1 MKSTISNELAAII
14 REAAENEDC
23 SIYEQY
29 SGRCMYGANCFG
41 ITIPQFSEIGVLQL
55 IINILGELRNRN
67 STYPNKEELINEL
80 LELNW
85 KERSDNMG
93 RDMIYYFP
101 NIQWPEEEE
110 TEEEEEDK
118 ICEECGGIHP

>member
-1 MKSTISNELAAII
+1 MKNTISNELAAII

-29 SGRCMYGANCFG
+29 SGRGMYGSNCFG
-41 ITIPQFSEIGVLQL
+41 ITIPRFSEIGVLQL
-55 IINILGELRNRN
+55 FINILGELRNRN

-80 LELNW
+80 LELDW
-85 KERSDNMG
+85 KENSDNMG
-93 RDMIYYFP
+93 LDMIYYFK

-110 TEEEEEDK
+110 TEEEDEGRE
-118 ICEECGGIHP
+118 CEECGCIHP